1 MKLDASQSAGYLTN
15 WAARLFARA
24 IDRRLKPLGVSSGQL
39 PVLFALSAGAA
50 LSQRQLA
57 LAAATEQPTMAAT
70 LTRMERDRLLVKRPN
85 PRDGRSMLY
94 SLSPEALEK
103 TADIRAAVDA
113 VNREALMGLKENERA
128 SYLAI
133 MAKVIGA
140 LEASLEE
147 TSD

>member
-103 TADIRAAVDA
+103 TADIRAAVDT

>member
-1 MKLDASQSAGYLTN
+1 MT
-15 WAARLFARA
+15 RET
-24 IDRRLKPLGVSSGQL
+24 V
-39 PVLFALSAGAA
+39 
-50 LSQRQLA
+50 
-57 LAAATEQPTMAAT
+57 ATEQPTMAAT
-70 LTRMERDRLLVKRPN
+70 LTRMERDRVLVKRPT

-133 MAKVIGA
+133 MAKVSGA

>member
-39 PVLFALSAGAA
+39 PVLFALSSGAA

-113 VNREALMGLKENERA
+113 VNREALLGLKENERA

>member
-1 MKLDASQSAGYLTN
+1 MSLEASESAGYMTN

-70 LTRMERDRLLVKRPN
+70 LTRMERDGLLVKRPN

-94 SLSPEALEK
+94 SLSPEALKK
-103 TADIRAAVDA
+103 TTDIRAAVDA
-113 VNREALMGLKENERA
+113 VNREALMGLEENERA
-128 SYLAI
+128 TYLAM

-140 LEASLEE
+140 LEASLERAP
-147 TSD
+147 D